1 MRAHRALHARGNH
14 AVTFSFSPCNC
25 LWTAFVSPLGSWKTT
40 LSSFDPSLFSQNPS
54 ASSSFSYNMLSPTP
68 SMHRAPSVPCS
79 DAFPK
84 SIGERDAE
92 HNTMLMIALNE
103 KSSAQVVRIYV
114 NHDQRIWQIR
124 QVDTCKLQNNVY
136 YTMQSFKTTL
146 FRLNLMVCVTLWVR
160 ARFYILQY
168 GMTHGVCR
176 GQGSHSILQNTIFF
190 RLNTSSRSTHP
201 LPTRSPNLAQAL

>member
-1 MRAHRALHARGNH
+1 MSSTRAPVHMRAHCALHARGNH

-40 LSSFDPSLFSQNPS
+40 LSFFDPPPFSQNPS
-54 ASSSFSYNMLSPTP
+54 ASSSFSYNMPSPTP

-114 NHDQRIWQIR
+114 NHMTNTAGWYVRPSKQCIPYNAIIQDHS
-124 QVDTCKLQNNVY
+124 L
-136 YTMQSFKTTL
+136 SFKSDGVRDT
-146 FRLNLMVCVTLWVR
+146 VR
-160 ARFYILQY
+160 ARALLYFIIWDDSW
-168 GMTHGVCR
+168 GV
-176 GQGSHSILQNTIFF
+176 QK
-190 RLNTSSRSTHP
+190 P
-201 LPTRSPNLAQAL
+201 